1 MRFLI
6 VVLECILVFS
16 PVSTLQEYTVLCYIY
31 SAGKISL
38 HFKVLSILKIPLIMK
53 AKNKCVLS
61 ACLILFFL
69 FVCFGD

>member
-38 HFKVLSILKIPLIMK
+38 HFKVLSILKITANHESKKQMCIVSL
-53 AKNKCVLS
+53 LDS
-61 ACLILFFL
+61 FL
-69 FVCFGD
+69 FVCLFW